1 MQGVDKNNKGVLILG
16 ATNFPENID
25 PAIRRRFEKRIEI
38 TLPEWEARK
47 QILLSNVGKTKRDV
61 NLDS

>member
-1 MQGVDKNNKGVLILG
+1 MQGVGTNNKGVLILG

-38 TLPEWEARK
+38 TLPEWVARK
-47 QILLSNVGKTKRDV
+47 QILE
-61 NLDS
+61 

>member
-1 MQGVDKNNKGVLILG
+1 VILG

-38 TLPEWEARK
+38 TLPEWVARK
-47 QILLSNVGKTKRDV
+47 QILISNVNKTKHSITD
-61 NLDS
+61 DQFE